1 MNGQRRPGKTRCKAS
16 VVQSQANDS
25 VFIVFSR
32 EGNLFI

>member
-1 MNGQRRPGKTRCKAS
+1 MKGERRPGKTRCKAR

-25 VFIVFSR
+25 VSIVFSR